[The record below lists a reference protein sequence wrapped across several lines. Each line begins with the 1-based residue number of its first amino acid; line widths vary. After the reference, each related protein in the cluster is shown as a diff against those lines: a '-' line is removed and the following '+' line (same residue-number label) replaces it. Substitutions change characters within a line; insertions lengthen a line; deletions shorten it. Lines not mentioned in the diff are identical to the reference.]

1 MSDNG
6 PMAVELRDRY
16 DIGEQVAKD
25 PLVVVVDD
33 FVTPG
38 ECKHI
43 INQARSKMKRG
54 RVTLD
59 EEVAYSE
66 GRTGSTA
73 WIGHD
78 ATPVIRGLVGR
89 VSELVNIPSHHAESL
104 QIVHYAQT
112 QEYKAHH
119 DAWKVGTDRHKNR
132 TENGGQRLVTAL
144 MYLNEVEAGGGTG
157 FPKLDLEVEPV
168 PGRMVIFHNTTGM
181 VHDVH
186 KKSLHGGLPGLTTAR
201 SGPATCGSVS
211 APTTA
216 PAAGRLTRTERA
228 AGRWRDRRPNAK
240 KNRKSQ
246 KAARRR
252 NSLSRW
258 RAQATE
264 SRGQTT
270 KRACGKHASRVRR
283 RSVTGWRISR

>member
-1 MSDNG
+1 
-6 PMAVELRDRY
+6 MAVELRDRY

-38 ECKHI
+38 ERKHI

-119 DAWKVGTDRHKNR
+119 DAWKVGTERHKNR

-157 FPKLDLEVEPV
+157 FPKLKLEVEPV

-181 VHDVH
+181 VNDVH
-186 KKSLHGGLPGLTTAR
+186 KKSLHGGLPVEYGEKWACNLWFRERPYDRPGAR
-201 SGPATCGSVS
+201 
-211 APTTA
+211 
-216 PAAGRLTRTERA
+216 RTINSNVAR
-228 AGRWRDRRPNAK
+228 RPRPNAK

-246 KAARRR
+246 KAARRKNR
-252 NSLSRW
+252 
-258 RAQATE
+258 
-264 SRGQTT
+264 
-270 KRACGKHASRVRR
+270 
-283 RSVTGWRISR
+283 